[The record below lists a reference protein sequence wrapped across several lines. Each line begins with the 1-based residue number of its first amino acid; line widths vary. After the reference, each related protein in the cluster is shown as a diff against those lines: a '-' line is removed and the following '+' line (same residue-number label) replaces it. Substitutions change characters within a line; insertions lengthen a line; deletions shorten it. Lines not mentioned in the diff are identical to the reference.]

1 MRKCTILFLSF
12 LFASVAFAQ
21 KSVLIIPFDTKMF
34 NNQESQSI
42 CEYSGISYDKSVER
56 FRNELDL
63 QIYAALK
70 DSMTVSSLLR
80 SYTTD
85 ASSDMQIVHENSQYY
100 FDEGKKQDI
109 NKPGKFKP
117 NENVTIG
124 EITSLKTD
132 NSQKLVAVKIKD
144 PQLYSDLVQ
153 NYKAQYVVYI
163 TQFELLGDY
172 SNPYTVADKSYE
184 RTIKVHY
191 VIYNA
196 MGKFVSGEIAT
207 TTFSA
212 KVNDIDQICDQYLS
226 VVAKQIA
233 RKIP

>member
-1 MRKCTILFLSF
+1 MKKISILFLSF
-12 LFASVAFAQ
+12 LFASLAFAQ
-21 KSVLIIPFDTKMF
+21 KNVLIIPFDTKMF
-34 NNQESQSI
+34 NNQESQNI
-42 CEYSGISYDKSVER
+42 CEYSGVSYDKSVEK
-56 FRNELDL
+56 FRNDLDL

-70 DSMTVSSLLR
+70 DSMAVSSLLR

-100 FDEGKKQDI
+100 FDEGKSQDI
-109 NKPGKFKP
+109 NKPGKIKL
-117 NENVTIG
+117 NENITIG
-124 EITSLKTD
+124 EITSIKTD
-132 NSQKLVAVKIKD
+132 NSKKLVAVKIKD
-144 PQLYSDLVQ
+144 PQLYSDLIQ
-153 NYKAQYVVYI
+153 NYKAQFVVYI

-184 RTIKVHY
+184 RIIKVHY

-196 MGKFVSGEIAT
+196 MGKFVSGAIAT

-212 KVNDIDQICDQYLS
+212 KVNDIDQICDQYLPAI
-226 VVAKQIA
+226 AKQIA